1 MSFMLF
7 DVTLQILCFVLF
19 KFLTTFVNR
28 NTFTNKI
35 SQTLVEKIPLLF
47 TNQLKCQCQYI
58 LFNIDQILSL

>member
-35 SQTLVEKIPLLF
+35 SQTLVEKIPLF
-47 TNQLKCQCQYI
+47 IYKSI
-58 LFNIDQILSL
+58 KMSVSIHII